1 MDGYRLV
8 LFLHLC
14 ALLGAIATSTLLH
27 FAEVRLRAADTV
39 AAVRLWAGL
48 IEKGA
53 RVFPLA
59 LLVLLGSGAYL
70 VERSWA
76 WSSGWV
82 EASLGGVAVLFVVG
96 AGVIGGRSR
105 ALRREL
111 ANAGEGAVPAA
122 LAQITREH
130 VGGVASWTNTGLAL
144 GIVFVMTTKPALAGS
159 LAALGVAAGLGAV
172 TRDLLARGIPV
183 ATVAPTQ
190 TDLDL
195 LEQTGA
201 NHTQPPK
208 NSGRAAST

>member
-1 MDGYRLV
+1 MDGYRVV

-14 ALLGAIATSTLLH
+14 ALLGAIGTSALLH

-39 AAVRLWAGL
+39 AAVRMWADL

-59 LLVLLGSGAYL
+59 LLVLLGSGTYL
-70 VERSWA
+70 VDRSWA

-82 EASLGGVAVLFVVG
+82 EASLVGVAVLFAVG

-111 ANAGEGAVPAA
+111 ATAGEGEVSAQ
-122 LAQITREH
+122 LGQITREH
-130 VGGVASWTNTGLAL
+130 VAGVASWTNTGLAL

-159 LAALGVAAGLGAV
+159 LAALVIAAGLGA
-172 TRDLLARGIPV
+172 AV
-183 ATVAPTQ
+183 A
-190 TDLDL
+190 LRL
-195 LEQTGA
+195 RRI
-201 NHTQPPK
+201 
-208 NSGRAAST
+208 GRHHV

>member
-1 MDGYRLV
+1 MNAYRLV

-14 ALLGAIATSTLLH
+14 ALLGAIGTSALLH
-27 FAEVRLRAADTV
+27 FAEARLRAADTV
-39 AAVRLWAGL
+39 AAIRAWASL

-59 LLVLLGSGAYL
+59 LLVLVGSGAYL
-70 VERSWA
+70 VDRSWA
-76 WSSGWV
+76 WDSGWV
-82 EASLGGVAVLFVVG
+82 VASLVGVGILFAVG

-111 ANAGEGAVPAA
+111 ADAKTDPIPAG
-122 LAQITREH
+122 LARIAREH

-172 TRDLLARGIPV
+172 V
-183 ATVAPTQ
+183 A
-190 TDLDL
+190 LRL
-195 LEQTGA
+195 RRI
-201 NHTQPPK
+201 
-208 NSGRAAST
+208 GRRRV